1 MKNRFKKLKIGVLTS
16 SRAEY
21 GAYKPL
27 LRILSK
33 EEKID
38 LTIIAFGMHLKEKF
52 GKSIND
58 IKKDS
63 YGKIDIIEGLSSKD
77 NPKDI
82 VNSYGRII
90 NEFSIYWEKN
100 NYDLII
106 TYGDRF
112 EMSAAVQSG
121 IPFELKYIHLHGG
134 EVTKGAIDNVY
145 RDQITLASKVHF
157 VVTKKYFNRVAK
169 LIGSKKNIYNFGSLS
184 LDGLKQTN
192 LPNWSNVCK
201 KFEIENGRNYI
212 LVTFHPE
219 TVGSE
224 KNHEYLKIIYSTLK
238 EITETNNIIITL
250 PNADTFANKYRSK
263 MLELREDCPKKISLV
278 ENFGRE
284 NYFSAISN
292 CNMLLGNSSS
302 GIYEA
307 ATFNKYVIN
316 VGNRQKGRLQSKNI
330 FNVTFNQKKIL
341 NQFKKVSAMGNFNGK
356 NIFEKKDTAR
366 KMLNVIINE

>member
-1 MKNRFKKLKIGVLTS
+1 MKNRLKKIKIGVLTS
-16 SRAEY
+16 SQAEY

-27 LRILSK
+27 LKALSR

-38 LTIIAFGMHLKEKF
+38 LTIIAFGMHLKDKY
-52 GKSIND
+52 GKSINQ
-58 IKKDS
+58 IKKDRF
-63 YGKIDIIEGLSSKD
+63 GRIDIIEGLSSKD

-82 VNSYGRII
+82 VNSYGTII
-90 NEFSIYWEKN
+90 KEFSRYWEKN
-100 NYDLII
+100 NFDLII

-134 EVTKGAIDNVY
+134 EITKGAIDNIY

-157 VVTKKYFNRVAK
+157 VVTDKYFNRVAK
-169 LIGSKKNIYNFGSLS
+169 LIRSKKNIYNFGSLS
-184 LDGLKQTN
+184 LDGLRKTK
-192 LPNWSNVCK
+192 LPKWDDVCK
-201 KFEIENGRNYI
+201 KFNIKNGKNFI

-224 KNHEYLKIIYSTLK
+224 KNHEYSKIIFSTLK
-238 EITETNNIIITL
+238 EITKTNNIIITL
-250 PNADTFANKYRSK
+250 PNADTFANKYRLK
-263 MLELREDCPKKISLV
+263 MLELKRNYPEKISLV

-284 NYFSAISN
+284 NYFSAMKN
-292 CNMLLGNSSS
+292 CNMLIGNSSS

-330 FNVTFNQKKIL
+330 FNVIFNQVRIL
-341 NQFKKVSAMGNFNGK
+341 KQFKKVRSMGNFNGK
-356 NIFEKKDTAR
+356 NIFEKKNTAR
-366 KMLNVIINE
+366 KMLEIIINE